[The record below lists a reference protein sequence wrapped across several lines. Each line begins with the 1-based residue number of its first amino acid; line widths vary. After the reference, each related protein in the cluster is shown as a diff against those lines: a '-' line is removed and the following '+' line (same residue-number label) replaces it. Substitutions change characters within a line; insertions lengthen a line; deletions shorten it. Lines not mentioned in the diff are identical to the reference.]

1 MAAGKGR
8 SGTLAC
14 AYLLSLEQPPK
25 APHLERSMPKKEWS
39 KLRAEEMMEVVTELS
54 DDDFHVITTSG
65 SSSDEIFSHS
75 KPDAIPASGALA
87 PRELMDRL
95 RTEQG
100 DHLDHAQIDIHG
112 TSSRTNQSSSWS
124 RPSAGVSEKE
134 DSSQLSPSFTQSAV
148 STHGTGYPMN
158 QLSKSSASTSSSLDS
173 ILALHASRRMKP
185 HKAPDREAR
194 RGVSIPS
201 QRRFL
206 FYWSQTLSNAWPP
219 GFWTKSDSDNTVPTL
234 IRPIEH
240 KIQIESIRV
249 RMEDPGDTRATAVKV
264 INKVLEKAVSPE
276 TNNSEVYE
284 NDSSNLVVWE

>member
-1 MAAGKGR
+1 
-8 SGTLAC
+8 
-14 AYLLSLEQPPK
+14 
-25 APHLERSMPKKEWS
+25 
-39 KLRAEEMMEVVTELS
+39 
-54 DDDFHVITTSG
+54 
-65 SSSDEIFSHS
+65 
-75 KPDAIPASGALA
+75 
-87 PRELMDRL
+87 
-95 RTEQG
+95 
-100 DHLDHAQIDIHG
+100 
-112 TSSRTNQSSSWS
+112 
-124 RPSAGVSEKE
+124 
-134 DSSQLSPSFTQSAV
+134 
-148 STHGTGYPMN
+148 
-158 QLSKSSASTSSSLDS
+158 
-173 ILALHASRRMKP
+173 MKP
-185 HKAPDREAR
+185 HKAPDRETR